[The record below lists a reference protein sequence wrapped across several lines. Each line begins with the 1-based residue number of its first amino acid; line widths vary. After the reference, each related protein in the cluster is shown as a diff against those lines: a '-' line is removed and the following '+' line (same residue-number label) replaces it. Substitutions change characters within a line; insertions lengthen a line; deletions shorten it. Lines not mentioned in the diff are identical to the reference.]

1 LRQTARVDSKHEIE
15 TGIGS
20 LGKIK
25 IIKALA
31 EGDKLATIYL
41 LHKKTH
47 LKRDD
52 IKKNLEDLL
61 RIDWVRKSKYASV
74 MYSINPHN
82 QQVAR
87 FVDYLKEVGYVEELQ

>member
-1 LRQTARVDSKHEIE
+1 MDTKHEIE
-15 TGIGS
+15 VGIGS
-20 LGKIK
+20 LGKIR

-52 IKKNLEDLL
+52 IKKNLDDLL
-61 RIDWVRKSKYASV
+61 RVNWVRQSKYASV
-74 MYSINPHN
+74 MYSINPDN
-82 QQVAR
+82 QQVTR
-87 FVDYLKEVGYVEELQ
+87 FVDYLKEAGYLQELQ

>member
-1 LRQTARVDSKHEIE
+1 MEPHEE
-15 TGIGS
+15 LEAGIGS

-25 IIKALA
+25 IIKALS

-52 IKKNLEDLL
+52 IKHNLDDLM
-61 RIDWVRKSKYASV
+61 RIDWVRQRKYARV
-74 MYSINPHN
+74 MYGINPEN
-82 QQVAR
+82 RQVNL
-87 FVDYLKEVGYVEELQ
+87 FVRYLKEAGYVQ

>member
-1 LRQTARVDSKHEIE
+1 LDTKHEIE
-15 TGIGS
+15 IGLGS
-20 LGKIK
+20 LGKIR

-52 IKKNLEDLL
+52 IKKNLDDLQKV
-61 RIDWVRKSKYASV
+61 DWVRQRKYASI
-74 MYSINPHN
+74 MYSINPDN
-82 QQVAR
+82 QQVSR
-87 FVDYLKEVGYVEELQ
+87 FVAFLKETGYLQELH

>member
-1 LRQTARVDSKHEIE
+1 MDSKHEIE

-52 IKKNLEDLL
+52 IKKNLDDLL
-61 RIDWVRKSKYASV
+61 RIDWIRRSKYASV
-74 MYSINPHN
+74 VYSINPNN

-87 FVDYLKEVGYVEELQ
+87 FVEYLRQAGYLQELQ